1 MKRREIWGVAL
12 LLAAAV
18 VTGGGLGLHVADR
31 AAADQGL
38 LLYIGVRASNVV
50 YGLMIVA
57 SFLAAAGLLL
67 VVPSL
72 IGRIPKKILRRTVG
86 WMTGLAAAAALPF
99 LGIVLIFAILGAV
112 GIGDDVKVAAADG
125 QSVLLVQDGF
135 DGDTV
140 DIYTLHDDLHYQWA
154 RRADELGGW
163 PRVKDQD
170 CQLHSDATGLQ
181 LTCGAQKVAIGQ

>member
-1 MKRREIWGVAL
+1 MKRREVWGVAL

-18 VTGGGLGLHVADR
+18 ITGGGLWLHAADG
-31 AAADQGL
+31 AAAGQGL

-57 SFLAAAGLLL
+57 SLVAAAGLIL

-72 IGRIPKKILRRTVG
+72 IGRIPRKVLRRTVG
-86 WMTGLAAAAALPF
+86 WTTGLAAAAALPF

-135 DGDTV
+135 DGDAV
-140 DIYTLHDDLHYQWA
+140 DIYTPHDSLHYKWS

-170 CQLHSDATGLQ
+170 CQLHSDATGLH
-181 LTCGAQKVAIGQ
+181 LTCGAQTVTIDQ